1 MPFVHHMKVA
11 TEKIACIHAGCRRSR
26 ITIDDAEIAPSTPVR
41 HHTFLVSLTDFAW
54 VFYQVKRPG
63 EDRMFA
69 NERITRVML
78 VE

>member
-11 TEKIACIHAGCRRSR
+11 TEKIASIHAGCRRSR
-26 ITIDDAEIAPSTPVR
+26 TPPADAAPATSTPVR

-54 VFYQVKRPG
+54 VFYQAKRPG

-69 NERITRVML
+69 NERRIRVML

>member
-1 MPFVHHMKVA
+1 MPFVYHMKVA
-11 TEKIACIHAGCRRSR
+11 TDKIACIHAGCRRSR

-54 VFYQVKRPG
+54 VFYQAKRRG

-69 NERITRVML
+69 NERRTRVML